1 MGKTVIDKIVS
12 VSPNECHVNLRNM
25 RADLS
30 QNIII
35 KIDEIQK
42 WFSIDADGYSVKH
55 ELKEGKT
62 IYFDSI
68 FAATRRM
75 CNPRFE
81 E

>member
-1 MGKTVIDKIVS
+1 MKAVIEKIASVRKGECLVS
-12 VSPNECHVNLRNM
+12 LRGM

-42 WFSIDADGYSVKH
+42 WFSIDADGYSLKH